1 VVAGASVR
9 GLIIRWITTA
19 FALWLTSLIVKGID
33 FSGIAPLFVAAVV
46 LGIFNAILR
55 PLVLV
60 VTLPINLLT
69 LGLFTFVINGAM
81 LKLTSEVVRGFSITG
96 FWSAVI
102 GALLLSAFSFML
114 NLFVNDEGRLQ
125 YLYVERIDHI

>member
-1 VVAGASVR
+1 MR
-9 GLIIRWITTA
+9 GLIIRWVTTA
-19 FALWLTSLIVKGID
+19 CALWLTSFVVQGIEIE
-33 FSGIAPLFVAAVV
+33 GIGSLFFAAVV

-60 VTLPINLLT
+60 LTFPINLVT

-81 LKLTSEVVRGFSITG
+81 LKLTSEVVRGFSVTG

-102 GALLLSAFSFML
+102 GALLLSIISFAL
-114 NLFVNDEGRLQ
+114 NLFINDAGRVQ
-125 YLYVERIDHI
+125 YLYVERIDRM